1 MGFAGKVAI
10 VTGAGRGLG
19 REYARFFAA
28 EGAQVVVADVND
40 DDAKATTADLE
51 AAGGEA
57 LAVAVDVADETST
70 LELAA
75 AVDEQVR
82 PRRHPGQQRRDL
94 G

>member
-19 REYARFFAA
+19 REYAELFAA
-28 EGAQVVVADVND
+28 EGAQVVVADVNA

-51 AAGGEA
+51 AGGGEA

-82 PRRHPGQQRRDL
+82 ARRHPRQQRRDL